1 MRRRDYQK
9 SRNRRKHN
17 PLSIADRK
25 INRRAFP
32 DNIEGI
38 KDEDIQEKDI
48 RQEHPDD
55 VQRKHQR
62 RGITD
67 EVLPQLQVLL
77 ETKPTLPYFVY
88 DIRRH
93 IITATGRDAG
103 NYRRLQCLLENEFL
117 MREKAQKGGDSQEA
131 DERIEILRL
140 EWVIRLCVPKLCLFS
155 LLSH

>member
-1 MRRRDYQK
+1 MRCRDYQQ
-9 SRNRRKHN
+9 SRNRRKLH

-25 INRRAFP
+25 IKRRAFP

-77 ETKPTLPYFVY
+77 ETKPTLPYFV
-88 DIRRH
+88 
-93 IITATGRDAG
+93 
-103 NYRRLQCLLENEFL
+103 
-117 MREKAQKGGDSQEA
+117 
-131 DERIEILRL
+131 
-140 EWVIRLCVPKLCLFS
+140 
-155 LLSH
+155 